1 MRTRNVDASKST
13 PTTKKTPPAR
23 KSATKTPP
31 VPSAP
36 QAGSS
41 AAAAPKSAEVK
52 RTSAATKAKQ
62 AKATE
67 PAVDEAKAA
76 ADAIQVTPETK
87 TGSGTRTVRKMVKK
101 TVVKRKAPASAKAA
115 SRSTPKSGEAGKQK
129 VEEESTK
136 KKEVEDLKDVGSAKE
151 EEQIFADIG
160 DSIEKEECAVENVEE
175 SKKVDE
181 IGASAEEHTEKE
193 KEAGNDAQPLID
205 NVGNEPMQEDTVAT
219 DVVESLEKEEPSTV
233 KEEEEAKEEMQEA
246 NIIEDIVE
254 PMNESV
260 IPEEEGLEGE
270 AVPPEEITLEKRGN
284 EEGNPPEDIKFE
296 KGGLEG
302 EDISSKEDMNSTDEK
317 VAEHG
322 VHEVHEEL
330 DQEDPSEDNLPVH
343 DEEAK
348 ALEEEHAELV
358 ARAQERKIKKELEI
372 FVGGLER
379 DATEEDLKKVF
390 KHVGE
395 VVEVRLHKDH
405 SGSKNKGYAFVKF
418 ATKEQASR
426 ALSEMKNP
434 VICGKRCGTAP
445 SEDNDT
451 LFLGNICN
459 TWTKEAI
466 KQKLK
471 EYGIG
476 NVQNITLVA
485 DPQHAGLSRGFSFL
499 EFSCHADAMLAYKRL
514 QKPDVIF
521 GHAERTAKIAFAEPL
536 HEPDPEVMS
545 QVKSVFVDGLPPHWD
560 EDRVRDIFKG
570 YGEIERIMLARNM
583 STAKRRDFGFVDF
596 TTHEAAVAC
605 IDDVN
610 TREFGDGKSKTK
622 VRTRLSNPLPKTQAV
637 KGGMCGGF
645 RIGHGGGGLV
655 PKFGRAYGQGVQSFS
670 RPNFQHGRGSYQHG
684 PDLGGL
690 NPPFRG
696 RQNFGQGARWG
707 PLRGA
712 HQASGG
718 GRMPARSNLD
728 RPRHGADRGHGR
740 YMPHRG
746 QPFYPE
752 EEFNGP
758 FLGRHFD
765 DPYFYDDT
773 THGTKRPL
781 FTDRDPDYMES
792 RGVRPRLDYAGP
804 SGTRYQD
811 TYGAVS
817 DYYSRD
823 YYGSDLRGSD
833 LYHSVVGSF
842 VEVAVI

>member
-13 PTTKKTPPAR
+13 PTAKKTTPAR

-31 VPSAP
+31 APPAP

-41 AAAAPKSAEVK
+41 AAATPKSAEVK
-52 RTSAATKAKQ
+52 RTPAATKTKQ

-101 TVVKRKAPASAKAA
+101 TVMKRKAPASAKAA

-136 KKEVEDLKDVGSAKE
+136 KEEVEDLKDVGSAKE
-151 EEQIFADIG
+151 EEQIFVDIG
-160 DSIEKEECAVENVEE
+160 DPIEKEECAVENVEE
-175 SKKVDE
+175 SKKEDE
-181 IGASAEEHTEKE
+181 IAASPEEHTEKE

-219 DVVESLEKEEPSTV
+219 DVVESLEKEEPSMV
-233 KEEEEAKEEMQEA
+233 KEEEEAKEEMQEEA

-270 AVPPEEITLEKRGN
+270 AIPPEEIKLEKGGN
-284 EEGNPPEDIKFE
+284 EEGNPPKDIKFE

-302 EDISSKEDMNSTDEK
+302 EDISSKEDINSTDEK
-317 VAEHG
+317 LAEHG
-322 VHEVHEEL
+322 GHEVHEEL
-330 DQEDPSEDNLPVH
+330 DQEDPSEDNVPVH

-485 DPQHAGLSRGFSFL
+485 DPQHEGLSRGFSFL

-521 GHAERTAKIAFAEPL
+521 GHAE
-536 HEPDPEVMS
+536 
-545 QVKSVFVDGLPPHWD
+545 
-560 EDRVRDIFKG
+560 
-570 YGEIERIMLARNM
+570 
-583 STAKRRDFGFVDF
+583 
-596 TTHEAAVAC
+596 
-605 IDDVN
+605 
-610 TREFGDGKSKTK
+610 
-622 VRTRLSNPLPKTQAV
+622 
-637 KGGMCGGF
+637 
-645 RIGHGGGGLV
+645 
-655 PKFGRAYGQGVQSFS
+655 
-670 RPNFQHGRGSYQHG
+670 
-684 PDLGGL
+684 
-690 NPPFRG
+690 
-696 RQNFGQGARWG
+696 
-707 PLRGA
+707 
-712 HQASGG
+712 
-718 GRMPARSNLD
+718 
-728 RPRHGADRGHGR
+728 
-740 YMPHRG
+740 
-746 QPFYPE
+746 
-752 EEFNGP
+752 
-758 FLGRHFD
+758 
-765 DPYFYDDT
+765 
-773 THGTKRPL
+773 
-781 FTDRDPDYMES
+781 
-792 RGVRPRLDYAGP
+792 
-804 SGTRYQD
+804 
-811 TYGAVS
+811 
-817 DYYSRD
+817 
-823 YYGSDLRGSD
+823 
-833 LYHSVVGSF
+833 
-842 VEVAVI
+842 